1 MTPRKK
7 SGYLLLPATILLI
20 AFSQLMIWTKVLE
33 PLSNP
38 RWFVKPD
45 NTSNVSDFFQYY
57 QAAQL
62 VVSDKAHQVY
72 SPEVQRD
79 WTNALLSPAH
89 TDKIFY
95 NQQPPFLY
103 PLLAPLSFLPAT
115 IAYPVW
121 CIAQACFGL
130 FGLFLVSR
138 LGPLSVADRRWLLVG
153 VVACVPAYICFWHGN
168 TSFWLLGALSLYCY
182 WMFSRKDYAAGTML
196 ALSTFKPQYLFILLT
211 PAIGMRR
218 WKVLVAL
225 VVAES
230 LLMGLAVAT
239 IGLDNVVGYPQA
251 LANAESNPAFIGV
264 NPQEM
269 ISLRGIFAQFLSIK
283 ESLKLASSAMFV
295 SLIPL
300 TLMWYS
306 VSKNPSVDRLRWA
319 WGVTFV
325 VAVLLS
331 PHAHIFD
338 FLLIGVAA
346 ALTLSTLSILDLKQ
360 FDLQNKIWA
369 LVLILF
375 PFASWPAHFLLGYKI
390 SPMLFFFPVVSALSL
405 LSILCLRSAM
415 EPEKSAV

>member
-1 MTPRKK
+1 
-7 SGYLLLPATILLI
+7 
-20 AFSQLMIWTKVLE
+20 
-33 PLSNP
+33 
-38 RWFVKPD
+38 
-45 NTSNVSDFFQYY
+45 
-57 QAAQL
+57 
-62 VVSDKAHQVY
+62 
-72 SPEVQRD
+72 
-79 WTNALLSPAH
+79 
-89 TDKIFY
+89 
-95 NQQPPFLY
+95 
-103 PLLAPLSFLPAT
+103 
-115 IAYPVW
+115 
-121 CIAQACFGL
+121 
-130 FGLFLVSR
+130 
-138 LGPLSVADRRWLLVG
+138 
-153 VVACVPAYICFWHGN
+153 
-168 TSFWLLGALSLYCY
+168 
-182 WMFSRKDYAAGTML
+182 
-196 ALSTFKPQYLFILLT
+196 
-211 PAIGMRR
+211 
-218 WKVLVAL
+218 
-225 VVAES
+225 
-230 LLMGLAVAT
+230 
-239 IGLDNVVGYPQA
+239 
-251 LANAESNPAFIGV
+251 NAESNPAFIGV

-390 SPMLFFFPVVSALSL
+390 SPMLFF
-405 LSILCLRSAM
+405 
-415 EPEKSAV
+415 